1 MVIDKQKLR
10 DAITIQDTQVV
21 EKMASSSDFKLEMP
35 QIDGKGLTEEQ
46 YLERA
51 VEAIGPLKKTA
62 RKTLEKDS
70 FIKVFKYTG
79 EFAKMKCADL
89 KAKA

>member
-1 MVIDKQKLR
+1 MATSADIKLDLPLID
-10 DAITIQDTQVV
+10 T
-21 EKMASSSDFKLEMP
+21 
-35 QIDGKGLTEEQ
+35 KGLSDAEF
-46 YLERA
+46 LEKA

-62 RKTLEKDS
+62 RKTLEKDC